1 MIATAP
7 RRINSGMTRTVTLM
21 LMLGAALAACRTA
34 AEDAEPA
41 PPAQAP
47 PATTPA
53 TTPAPAMSDTSV
65 QLTLDRAT
73 YAPGANVTLTLTNRG
88 QRELGYNACTRIVE
102 RESNGAWTAVPE
114 PDRICTMELR
124 LLDRGQTVKEQTD
137 LPRAS
142 AGRYRLA
149 INFSDESSSAGGPL
163 RVTSA
168 PFEIR

>member
-1 MIATAP
+1 ML
-7 RRINSGMTRTVTLM
+7 RTFILIVTV
-21 LMLGAALAACRTA
+21 GAAAMACRTA
-34 AEDAEPA
+34 SEDAEPA

-47 PATTPA
+47 PAATPGTTP
-53 TTPAPAMSDTSV
+53 TPAMADTSV

-73 YAPGANVTLTLTNRG
+73 YAPGGNVMLTLTNRG
-88 QRELGYNACTRIVE
+88 QRELGYNACTRIIE

-114 PDRICTMELR
+114 PDRVCTMELR

-137 LPRAS
+137 LPRTT

-149 INFSDESSSAGGPL
+149 LNFSDESANAGGPL

-168 PFEIR
+168 PFDIR

>member
-1 MIATAP
+1 MTV
-7 RRINSGMTRTVTLM
+7 NCGMHKHVLFF
-21 LMLGAALAACRTA
+21 LALGATLAACRTA

-47 PATTPA
+47 AA

-73 YAPGANVTLTLTNRG
+73 YAPGANVTLTLTNRD

-102 RESNGAWTAVPE
+102 REANGVWTVVPE

-137 LPRAS
+137 LPRTS

-168 PFEIR
+168 PFEIK

>member
-1 MIATAP
+1 ML
-7 RRINSGMTRTVTLM
+7 TV
-21 LMLGAALAACRTA
+21 GAALAACRTA
-34 AEDAEPA
+34 AEDAEPS

-47 PATTPA
+47 PT

-73 YAPGANVTLTLTNRG
+73 YAPGDNVTLTLTNRG